1 MDGVDQSRQD
11 AHRFGRLSMWIRK
24 TTIKKSIEIPIAH
37 RQIAEIMCGAKRQPF
52 THDLLSQDM

>member
-1 MDGVDQSRQD
+1 
-11 AHRFGRLSMWIRK
+11 MWIRK